1 MLSSQDYSVSEMGE
15 FTAASHD
22 YLMSSAASVPAKAT
36 ANVVERICAAL
47 GELSNYKSLTHRF
60 LESASGPLEY
70 SGNRS
75 GSMAC
80 Y

>member
-1 MLSSQDYSVSEMGE
+1 MLSSRDYSISEMGA
-15 FTAASHD
+15 FSAACHD
-22 YLMSSAASVPAKAT
+22 YLMSSAALVPAKAT
-36 ANVVERICAAL
+36 ANGVERSCAAL
-47 GELSNYKSLTHRF
+47 GELSNYKSLTHCF

-70 SGNRS
+70 SRNRP